1 MKNVLVALV
10 AVMFAS
16 CSVLGPK
23 NSKNSEPPKDSNTT
37 QTNSKGPKMVL
48 ISTSFG
54 DIKIR
59 LYDETPLHRDNFVK
73 LVESGF
79 YNDLLFHR
87 VIQGFMIQG
96 GDPNSKT
103 ASAGVALGSG
113 GGDMERIPAEFNP
126 ALHHKKGVLAAAR
139 DGNPQKASSA
149 CQFYIVQGKTSTDQE
164 LDALQSRLG
173 ITYTEQQRNDYK
185 TIGGTAFLD
194 MNYTVF
200 GEVVSG
206 MEVVDKIA
214 AVATNKS
221 IGDRPV
227 EDVRMRIKMV
237 K

>member
-1 MKNVLVALV
+1 MKKVIVAMVALL
-10 AVMFAS
+10 FTS
-16 CSVLGPK
+16 CSVFSPK
-23 NSKNSEPPKDSNTT
+23 NTKNSNNPKESSTS
-37 QTNSKGPKMVL
+37 QTNANGPKMVL
-48 ISTSFG
+48 ISTNYG

-79 YNDLLFHR
+79 YTDLLFHR

-103 ASAGVALGSG
+103 ASPDVALGSG
-113 GGDMERIPAEFNP
+113 GGDMERIKAEFNP

-149 CQFYIVQGKTSTDQE
+149 CQFYIVQGKTYTDQE
-164 LDALQSRLG
+164 LDGLQSRLG

-214 AVATNKS
+214 AVSTNKS
-221 IGDRPV
+221 LGDRPL

>member
-1 MKNVLVALV
+1 MKKVLIALV
-10 AVMFAS
+10 AVLFTS
-16 CSVLGPK
+16 CSVFSPK
-23 NSKNSEPPKDSNTT
+23 NAKDSTTQKDSNTT

-48 ISTSFG
+48 ISTIYG

-79 YNDLLFHR
+79 YNGLLFHR

-103 ASAGVALGSG
+103 ASPGVALGSG

-149 CQFYIVQGKTSTDQE
+149 CQFYIVQGKTYSDQE
-164 LDALQSRLG
+164 LDGLQSRLG

-206 MEVVDKIA
+206 LEVVDKIA

-221 IGDRPV
+221 IGDRPL
-227 EDVRMRIKMV
+227 EDVRMQIKMV